1 MLNGAG
7 PVCGPAW
14 ASTLPEGEQ
23 GRLRACADDLLQ
35 RLLITVPSCRFVS
48 LSTLDGRSAAVAGA
62 LTAAGAPRIAAMTSS
77 FLALSETLAWETTSG
92 RSSYVTLAS
101 SDGLIVIARVP
112 TRLPAYALSA
122 CADDDGVLALLL
134 RRTLDT
140 VTALAE
146 RLDRR

>member
-7 PVCGPAW
+7 PVCGPAS
-14 ASTLPEGEQ
+14 ASALPDSE
-23 GRLRACADDLLQ
+23 RDRVRACADGLLS

-62 LTAAGAPRIAAMTSS
+62 LTAAGAPRVAAMTSS

-101 SDGLIVIARVP
+101 SDGVIVIARVP

-122 CADDDGVLALLL
+122 CADDDRVLALLL

-140 VTALAE
+140 VAALAQQ
-146 RLDRR
+146 LDRR